1 MSIIENELASLY
13 PPDPPDSRVLARR
26 DGPEP
31 AAGEA
36 ADTTMTVNTRAVR
49 AAVARQQAERHAQL
63 RQRPDYIDWRP
74 RNPNQ
79 VDECLPFAPCQ
90 WRDGDRIVAELE
102 YYGTRYYVRLE
113 HGLTGRG
120 NSARDAYR
128 AAYREERLEARPDK
142 AVLLAQRDQAER
154 KLTRLEHALRDSNRR
169 SARFA
174 RTINQL
180 RVDYAD
186 LRERNARLSKLL
198 DAVNTILQLA
208 QSGAVNPFELS

>member
-1 MSIIENELASLY
+1 MTTTLDELYPEPPPPQQEYTSDVREPEPERDTTLEGIDTRRVRELA
-13 PPDPPDSRVLARR
+13 A
-26 DGPEP
+26 
-31 AAGEA
+31 
-36 ADTTMTVNTRAVR
+36 
-49 AAVARQQAERHAQL
+49 ARQQAERHAQL

-90 WRDGDRIVAELE
+90 WREGDRIVAELE

-208 QSGAVNPFELS
+208 QSGAVNPSELS